1 MEKISLESV
10 DKVKERTG
18 VSYAQAK
25 EALEF
30 SDGDVLDAIIFIENK
45 TNNNFAEE
53 SEERDENNGQS
64 IEEFKIWLK
73 ELIRKGNV
81 ARIKIKK
88 DEKILVDV
96 PVNAGIAVSV
106 IAIIMPALLVFG
118 VVAAVATKITIE
130 ITKVDGSVEVINKY
144 VYRAADEVKEK
155 ASEFADV
162 IKNKFH
168 DAKDEYG
175 NKPSKEEKASNG
187 NGTVYSYTVNFE
199 EDKEE
204 KEEKEEKNS

>member
-18 VSYAQAK
+18 VSYSKAK

-30 SDGDVLDAIIFIENK
+30 SGGDVLDAIIFIENQND
-45 TNNNFAEE
+45 NNYTEETEE
-53 SEERDENNGQS
+53 SNGQS

-88 DEKILVDV
+88 DDNVLADV

-106 IAIIMPALLVFG
+106 IAIIMPSVLAFG
-118 VVAAVATKITIE
+118 VIAAVATKITIE
-130 ITKVDGSVEVINKY
+130 ITKVDGSVEIVNKY
-144 VYRAADEVKEK
+144 VSKAADEVKEK
-155 ASEFADV
+155 ANEFADAV
-162 IKNKFH
+162 KNKFNEVKE
-168 DAKDEYG
+168 DVS
-175 NKPSKEEKASNG
+175 NKKSSKEQKVYTGDE
-187 NGTVYSYTVNFE
+187 TVYSYTVNFE
-199 EDKEE
+199 DDKDNE
-204 KEEKEEKNS
+204 KTEK